1 MVLKNPRWII
11 KRSEVFLR
19 IKTHK
24 GKMMKRVVIS
34 AIILGMMLGMTS
46 CDNGAADSEMTD
58 VTEVTETEV
67 IETDSTETETSET
80 SEASTPTETVP
91 EISSET
97 TTSEVVES
105 ENSDGFHLFTDW
117 DNYSSGKA
125 DKEDLPESKYKR
137 LSPEFIDHYE
147 AGTANGYIYPF
158 RQCGGGA
165 TVGFVDESGTIVCD
179 GVYANAYSVEN
190 FDVNC
195 WVAEKYTVVKYWE
208 YDDAWYKYTLIAYDG
223 SFVLDN
229 NGEGYDCY
237 CIGVDYIYCASFDD
251 DGVSYVD
258 IFDFEG
264 NNLLHSEFQS
274 PLRQLYEEEWELKG
288 YEGEFTKYEYINQ
301 SVSLINE
308 HYVVYGCYSFTYTM
322 DLLTGEVINTSD
334 LSSFAWAYPF
344 SFSKG
349 YMCICDDG
357 GMKTT
362 ELYDETGK
370 LRAVI
375 EGFDNEVDVA
385 PDRFWFSDYDEG
397 IGQIVDIDGNVIIEL
412 MNGSY
417 YPEHGIISDGH
428 LYSFDGEDLGD
439 GYNDSDIWEYYE
451 EEWGDYYYCYLE
463 DTTIKVIRDHELDR
477 QIPDGLCDIPYPD
490 GVNFDCWAG
499 SHTILIRDYYN
510 SLYYMFDMD
519 TDEILFV
526 YHCYEDDEAR
536 AEYYDDYEM
545 DY

>member
-1 MVLKNPRWII
+1 
-11 KRSEVFLR
+11 
-19 IKTHK
+19 
-24 GKMMKRVVIS
+24 MKRKCKN
-34 AIILGMMLGMTS
+34 IIIETIVLGMLMGMTS
-46 CDNGAADSEMTD
+46 CDNSAADSKMTESIETST
-58 VTEVTETEV
+58 VETETEV
-67 IETDSTETETSET
+67 DSTPTTPETETEATSET
-80 SEASTPTETVP
+80 S
-91 EISSET
+91 
-97 TTSEVVES
+97 TSEVDES
-105 ENSDGFHLFTDW
+105 GNSDDFHLYTDW
-117 DNYSSGKA
+117 DNYYSGKE
-125 DKEDLPESKYKR
+125 DKDSLPESKYKR
-137 LSPEFIDHYE
+137 LSPELIDHYE

-179 GVYANAYSVEN
+179 GVYTNAYSVEN

-237 CIGVDYIYCASFDD
+237 CIVEDYIYCASFDD

-274 PLRQLYEEEWELKG
+274 PLRQLYEEECELKG
-288 YEGEFTKYEYINQ
+288 YEGDFKKYEYINQ
-301 SVSLINE
+301 FVSLINE
-308 HYVVYGCYSFTYTM
+308 HYVVYSCHSFTYTM

-349 YMCICDDG
+349 YVCICDDG
-357 GMKTT
+357 GMRTT

-375 EGFDNEVDVA
+375 EGFDNAVDVA
-385 PDRFWFSDYDEG
+385 PDRFWFSNYDEG

-439 GYNDSDIWEYYE
+439 GYDDSDILEYYE

-477 QIPDGLCDIPYPD
+477 QIPEGLCDIPYPY

-510 SLYYMFDMD
+510 SMYYMFDMD

-526 YHCYEDDEAR
+526 YRCYEDEEAR
-536 AEYYDDYEM
+536 AEYYSDYEDDYEE